1 MPDQALGLGIEH
13 GAVRARL
20 TIDAKGNVGDVEIV
34 ESSHRAFNRAVRE
47 ALARWRFAPGAAGR
61 TTMVGMA
68 FKGD

>member
-1 MPDQALGLGIEH
+1 M
-13 GAVRARL
+13 
-20 TIDAKGNVGDVEIV
+20 GNVGDVEIV